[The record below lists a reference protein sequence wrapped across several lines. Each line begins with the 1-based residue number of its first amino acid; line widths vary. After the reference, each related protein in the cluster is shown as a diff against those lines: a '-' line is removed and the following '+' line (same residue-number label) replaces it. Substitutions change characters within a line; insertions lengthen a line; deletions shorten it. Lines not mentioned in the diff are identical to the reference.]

1 MNANAISV
9 STQSAHSSIFC
20 ELKNLGIIRE
30 NLYDLSEELQ
40 ISKTSFYPIAC
51 AIYSGRIAKVLI
63 WQSHKTKYGYLVKIY
78 SGSGQLI
85 SGYYWRTSLILL
97 SFNWIHNDTLL
108 FVFENGFVF
117 SYGCGRNHVPRK
129 ILQLSN
135 SSMNVVTFYNKG
147 FVASTGS
154 DSLLKVSCE
163 DNTVKFV
170 KMDLNIQ
177 ENVKCLAIKE
187 CFSGSENEDLYIS
200 TETGV
205 SYYRHVTCMA
215 QIHRKFIQSIRLS
228 HVQNFLAVYHKNGVL
243 SVFDDTLR
251 KILYEVN
258 LNISDPP
265 LQIAWVASTAVVLT
279 WSEKTI
285 LVGKECNIFKMH
297 GGISVFQDCDGMRMI
312 SNCYHDFLRP
322 LQGSCNLHFYAEEA
336 RTTEVFV
343 YDILRALPVQNNEPF
358 IAKKNENLV
367 SINDYFAMAQFVFDR
382 NEQKKY
388 LENAVLVSTLLC
400 QTKLFYVKNAVV
412 KCCSLLRKL
421 NHLRDASIGM
431 PFTAVQYKL
440 ICKQLLLRRLLIF
453 GHHALAMRMFEN
465 DSLKRSQILLDWI
478 FLPTSNEE
486 VHLEQLFHL
495 SNKFPDILL
504 YNFIKHATIANRQK
518 YQIVQTDH
526 KALLKVEMSPYE
538 YMCETMRTAL
548 YCKDIDAQYLT
559 MFKLISNNSGSGL
572 EYYLKQ
578 NSYFNILYYRYNVRS
593 LLIPSLKQKFRDNT
607 NKAEFHGYFAM
618 LFKASISQSATNENE
633 IDNGFLNSLKDQ
645 SFGILQNYVEI
656 FEDSIISAQTLSL
669 RKLLF
674 LLVILG
680 RVNLVTKFCDKYIF
694 SERHFTFL
702 KVKSV
707 CKTKSW
713 DSLYDVNVKSINIHS
728 FIALL
733 KKYKAPEDKISFYE
747 AQTKTENTSKLL
759 EGTLLEAQKAASVLS
774 ESRQNLAIKA
784 TEYIRALNY
793 YT

>member
-170 KMDLNIQ
+170 KMDLNTQ

-285 LVGKECNIFKMH
+285 LVAHKKV
-297 GGISVFQDCDGMRMI
+297 SWTV
-312 SNCYHDFLRP
+312 Y
-322 LQGSCNLHFYAEEA
+322 EE
-336 RTTEVFV
+336 
-343 YDILRALPVQNNEPF
+343 
-358 IAKKNENLV
+358 
-367 SINDYFAMAQFVFDR
+367 SI
-382 NEQKKY
+382 K
-388 LENAVLVSTLLC
+388 T
-400 QTKLFYVKNAVV
+400 
-412 KCCSLLRKL
+412 
-421 NHLRDASIGM
+421 
-431 PFTAVQYKL
+431 P
-440 ICKQLLLRRLLIF
+440 LRR
-453 GHHALAMRMFEN
+453 G
-465 DSLKRSQILLDWI
+465 
-478 FLPTSNEE
+478 
-486 VHLEQLFHL
+486 
-495 SNKFPDILL
+495 
-504 YNFIKHATIANRQK
+504 
-518 YQIVQTDH
+518 
-526 KALLKVEMSPYE
+526 
-538 YMCETMRTAL
+538 
-548 YCKDIDAQYLT
+548 
-559 MFKLISNNSGSGL
+559 
-572 EYYLKQ
+572 
-578 NSYFNILYYRYNVRS
+578 
-593 LLIPSLKQKFRDNT
+593 
-607 NKAEFHGYFAM
+607 
-618 LFKASISQSATNENE
+618 
-633 IDNGFLNSLKDQ
+633 
-645 SFGILQNYVEI
+645 
-656 FEDSIISAQTLSL
+656 
-669 RKLLF
+669 
-674 LLVILG
+674 
-680 RVNLVTKFCDKYIF
+680 
-694 SERHFTFL
+694 
-702 KVKSV
+702 
-707 CKTKSW
+707 
-713 DSLYDVNVKSINIHS
+713 
-728 FIALL
+728 
-733 KKYKAPEDKISFYE
+733 
-747 AQTKTENTSKLL
+747 
-759 EGTLLEAQKAASVLS
+759 
-774 ESRQNLAIKA
+774 
-784 TEYIRALNY
+784 
-793 YT
+793 